1 MPARKIP
8 LVWSSPKQKEQIFFR
23 WDPTKLTAI
32 RVSCCSSAV
41 KK

>member
-8 LVWSSPKQKEQIFFR
+8 LIWSSPKQKDQVVLKYS
-23 WDPTKLTAI
+23 PVTKQLSI
-32 RVSCCSSAV
+32 LKYIC

>member
-8 LVWSSPKQKEQIFFR
+8 LIWSSPKQKDQVVLKYNPATKQISIL
-23 WDPTKLTAI
+23 KCI
-32 RVSCCSSAV
+32 C